1 MITGRYMADEH
12 AFDFRPY
19 TASDFEVVADP
30 WTRVNRELAPAG
42 METLFEQYIATT
54 IARES
59 FRLCAISSPW
69 RAEMPCG
76 GSSQYTT
83 ADGSSARSASSV
95 TIATRP
101 SSAACT

>member
-1 MITGRYMADEH
+1 MIAGRDMADEH

-59 FRLCAISSPW
+59 FRVCAISSRW
-69 RAEMPCG
+69 RDAMPSG
-76 GSSQYTT
+76 WSSQ
-83 ADGSSARSASSV
+83 
-95 TIATRP
+95 
-101 SSAACT
+101 